1 MEKGRR
7 ERDGSKGAH
16 FPMGHGAPWER
27 RGDVELRRALDAAHE
42 GDWQSLARLV
52 RHLAEVPLSRLPH
65 DVLEF
70 LLDLVFWCRTTN
82 PGPEAFPSGV
92 RTSGRKGLGFL
103 GVLLAPKIR
112 KAFSTLPPFVE
123 AKTYPLAEVAALGV
137 PVPRPFRKSPWGL
150 LWRRRFRIFRRRFM
164 ENLRAESGRNGLPA
178 ENEPPCSPVTVSDL
192 SRVWQGGPQRR
203 RLPFRPGRFL
213 RIGRFLGAS
222 TRRSALR
229 SPFLPASDMA
239 SKGPAGFQYGGV
251 RGSSAVESWGTL
263 GADAVRFLEEL
274 VNAVAEEL
282 RAVRHL
288 AEAVSRARR
297 RVVLSLHNAASA
309 ACSGWAFQDV
319 DRQFAE
325 ARAAKLFV
333 TNVRDRLIGH
343 SVSGSVASNDPLLQ
357 KLWAAWQDRLIMP
370 KALHGLWEAWGR
382 SVLEMPDDFDRA
394 AQAFH
399 DLFSKTSAGA
409 VAKSAPLAWSGW
421 LSPHQQFSWRAVAL
435 QRREK
440 KALWFPGF
448 RCLKALLQEAQRRLD
463 AGDAEALVVP
473 WIDKFFISSKREAD
487 LAYLGMLLDWLRM
500 EGLSPIILFWE
511 DTTRGRDPTLAVVLR
526 SRWPASQFTG
536 FGVFGDGSW
545 TRGEAEGIL
554 TRAAEPGR
562 LYVLRPLDDTHRPRS
577 VEAVLSGRAD
587 RRDFFSAYDSS
598 WKDGTDAFYT
608 GTQVASLTSIATEP
622 ESIPPWVVVGGL
634 RRPLGWYFRRAV
646 RRRALAGD
654 EDERLRPLAIRLYAR
669 FANLL

>member
-7 ERDGSKGAH
+7 ERDGSKGADL
-16 FPMGHGAPWER
+16 PTGHGAPWGR

-52 RHLAEVPLSRLPH
+52 RHLAGVPLSRLPH
-65 DVLEF
+65 DVVEF
-70 LLDLVFWCRTTN
+70 LLDLVFWCRTTH

-137 PVPRPFRKSPWGL
+137 PVPRPFRKSPGGL
-150 LWRRRFRIFRRRFM
+150 LWRRRFRIFRRRFL
-164 ENLRAESGRNGLPA
+164 ENLRAESGRNGLPV

-222 TRRSALR
+222 MRRSALR
-229 SPFLPASDMA
+229 SPFLPASGMA
-239 SKGPAGFQYGGV
+239 SKGPAGFQYRGV
-251 RGSSAVESWGTL
+251 RGSSAVESWGAL
-263 GADAVRFLEEL
+263 GSGAVRFLEEL
-274 VNAVAEEL
+274 VDAVAEEL
-282 RAVRHL
+282 RAVRRL
-288 AEAVSRARR
+288 AEGVSRARR

-319 DRQFAE
+319 DRQFVE
-325 ARAAKLFV
+325 ARAADLFV
-333 TNVRDRLIGH
+333 KNVRDRLIAR
-343 SVSGSVASNDPLLQ
+343 SLSESAASDDPMLR
-357 KLWAAWQDRLIMP
+357 KLWAAWQERLITP
-370 KALHGLWEAWGR
+370 KAVHGLWEAWGR
-382 SVLEMPDDFDRA
+382 AVLGGPDERDQAARA
-394 AQAFH
+394 FQ
-399 DLFSKTSAGA
+399 DLFPGTPAEA
-409 VAKSAPLAWSGW
+409 VAESAPLAWSGW
-421 LSPHQQFSWRAVAL
+421 LGPHQHFSWRVVES

-440 KALWFPGF
+440 KALWSPGF
-448 RCLKALLQEAQRRLD
+448 RCLKALLQEGQRRLD

-473 WIDKFFISSKREAD
+473 WIDKFFISSKREGD
-487 LAYLGMLLDWLRM
+487 LGYLRMLLDWLRM
-500 EGLSPIILFWE
+500 EGLTPIVLFWE
-511 DTTRGRDPTLAVVLR
+511 DTTRGHEPTLAVALR
-526 SRWPASQFTG
+526 RRWPASQFTG
-536 FGVFGDGSW
+536 FGVFGDGPW
-545 TRGEAEGIL
+545 TRRDAEGIL
-554 TRAAEPGR
+554 TRTAEPGR

-577 VEAVLSGRAD
+577 VEAVLHGRVD
-587 RRDFFSAYDSS
+587 RRDFFAGYDSS
-598 WKDGTDAFYT
+598 WKDGTYAFYT
-608 GTQVASLTSIATEP
+608 GTQAASLTSIATEP
-622 ESIPPWVVVGGL
+622 ERIPPWVVVRGL

-646 RRRALAGD
+646 RQRALGGD
-654 EDERLRPLAIRLYAR
+654 EDERLRPLTVRIYAR